1 MKSLSRPGPREKVVA
16 QLDLTGCPEGEVL
29 NKHEPNP
36 NADRFFE
43 GWDNPLTPHRHWG
56 RSSFLRVILEEG
68 QPVLEYYLSRRHEH
82 LKHRSWIGSSAPR
95 CLRTGEDF
103 WRDYTLE
110 SEIRILS
117 NLAKPNCDNAF
128 VFPWTGI
135 MFRYQDLRHYYFF
148 CLQNPAEDKKIV
160 LYRRADNDW
169 HILAEEPYEIDTSK
183 YYSLKVKLE
192 GNRIHCYLDGSE
204 VFRVTDYLYTQ
215 GKAGVRFN
223 TDSCVKN
230 IKITM
235 TKGEERIFL
244 NAKKQHKEEVD
255 EIRKRYPK
263 PALWKKLD
271 FSRFWPF
278 RCHFLNLRNPE
289 FQDLLLFC
297 KDQVVALDL
306 EGEMLWKREGKLS
319 IHNIIHRPNGKVEIP
334 ALTGKEIVIVD
345 GSNGET
351 LKEAPLPSPA
361 APRRRPSFDIKAVN
375 LSGTSWNI
383 ILKLSSGKDL
393 WAYDEDLK
401 LSWTAT
407 VKPDYGHS
415 GSVVF
420 HDVDGDGRKEI
431 LAGSTLLSPEGET
444 IWQAEGYEEI
454 LNYTPSSCAWHVD
467 SCVMGDFADDEDI
480 NPVAF
485 LSASSS
491 GVWVVDALTG
501 KVRNIHYV
509 GHAQGTSVGNFRPD
523 IPGLEVLV
531 GTRWG
536 NYGILN
542 LFSGRGERLLT
553 FEPDN
558 VSQGGPPVNWTG
570 DGRELILLATSPEA
584 LGLWDGFGR
593 KVVTFPEE
601 DLPEKTT
608 DYYRNWV
615 GRANLHGD
623 PRDEIIFCA
632 QGKMRIF
639 TQD

>member
-1 MKSLSRPGPREKVVA
+1 
-16 QLDLTGCPEGEVL
+16 
-29 NKHEPNP
+29 
-36 NADRFFE
+36 
-43 GWDNPLTPHRHWG
+43 
-56 RSSFLRVILEEG
+56 
-68 QPVLEYYLSRRHEH
+68 
-82 LKHRSWIGSSAPR
+82 
-95 CLRTGEDF
+95 
-103 WRDYTLE
+103 
-110 SEIRILS
+110 
-117 NLAKPNCDNAF
+117 
-128 VFPWTGI
+128 
-135 MFRYQDLRHYYFF
+135 MFRYQNLRHYYFF
-148 CLQNPAEDKKIV
+148 CLQNPPEDKKIV
-160 LYRRADNDW
+160 LYRRADDDW
-169 HILAEEPYEIDTSK
+169 HILGEQPYEIDTSK

-215 GKAGVRFN
+215 GQAGVRFN
-223 TDSCVKN
+223 TDSRVKS

-244 NAKKQHKEEVD
+244 DAKKRHKEEVD
-255 EIRKRYPK
+255 EIRRRYPK
-263 PALWKKLD
+263 PVLWKKLD
-271 FSRFWPF
+271 LSRFWPF
-278 RCHFLNLRNPE
+278 MCHFVNLRSPE
-289 FQDLLLFC
+289 FKDLLLSRR
-297 KDQVVALDL
+297 DQVVAIDL
-306 EGEMLWKREGKLS
+306 KGEILWKREGRLS
-319 IHNIIHRPNGKVEIP
+319 IHNTIYGPNGEVKIAAP
-334 ALTGKEIVIVD
+334 TGKKIVIFD
-345 GSNGET
+345 GSSGEN
-351 LKEAPLPSPA
+351 LKEAPLPLSDVP
-361 APRRRPSFDIKAVN
+361 PRRISSLDIKVAN

-401 LSWTAT
+401 LNWTAS

-444 IWQAEGYEEI
+444 IWQVEGYEEI
-454 LNYTPSSCAWHVD
+454 LNYKPPSCAWHVD
-467 SCVMGDFADDEDI
+467 SCVMGDFADDEEVD
-480 NPVAF
+480 PVAF
-485 LSASSS
+485 LSASSC

-501 KVRNIHYV
+501 KVRDIHYV

-558 VSQGGPPVNWTG
+558 LGERGSPVNWTG
-570 DGRELILLATSPEA
+570 DGGELILLATSPEA

-601 DLPEKTT
+601 DLLGKTT

-615 GRANLHGD
+615 GCANLYGD
-623 PRDEIIFCA
+623 PRDEIIFCT
-632 QGKMRIF
+632 QGKMHIF

>member
-1 MKSLSRPGPREKVVA
+1 MKSQSRVEPKEKVVA

-29 NKHEPNP
+29 NEHDPNP

-43 GWDNPLTPHRHWG
+43 GWDNPLTPHRSWA
-56 RSSFLRVILEEG
+56 RLSFLRVILEQG
-68 QPVLEYYLSRRHEH
+68 QPVLEYYLSRSGEQ
-82 LKHRSWIGSSAPR
+82 RSWIGSSAPR

-110 SEIRILS
+110 SEIRILADV
-117 NLAKPNCDNAF
+117 AKPNCDNPF
-128 VFPWTGI
+128 VFPWVGI

-148 CLQNPAEDKKIV
+148 CLQNSPDDKKIV

-169 HILAEEPYEIDTSK
+169 HILAEQSCEIDTSK
-183 YYSLKVKLE
+183 YYSLKAKIE

-204 VFRVTDYLYTQ
+204 VFRVTDYLYRQ
-215 GKAGVRFN
+215 GKAGVRFS
-223 TDSCVKN
+223 TDSRVKN

-244 NAKKQHKEEVD
+244 NAKKRYKEELD
-255 EIRKRYPK
+255 EIRKEYPK
-263 PALWKKLD
+263 PVLWKKLD
-271 FSRFWPF
+271 FNHLWPF
-278 RCHFLNLRNPE
+278 TCHLLNLRSPE
-289 FQDLLLFC
+289 FKDLLLTS
-297 KDQVVALDL
+297 KDQVVAIDL
-306 EGEMLWKREGKLS
+306 EGKILWKKEGKLS
-319 IHNIIHRPNGKVEIP
+319 IGNIIYRPNGEVEIP
-334 ALTGKEIVIVD
+334 GLTEKEIVILD
-345 GSNGET
+345 GSSGET
-351 LKEAPLPSPA
+351 LKEALLPPLTK
-361 APRRRPSFDIKAVN
+361 PRRRPSFDIKVAN

-383 ILKLSSGKDL
+383 ILKISSGGGDL

-401 LSWTAT
+401 LSWTAN

-415 GSVVF
+415 RAVVF
-420 HDVDGDGRKEI
+420 YDVAGDGRKEI

-444 IWQAEGYEEI
+444 IWEVEGYEEI
-454 LNYTPSSCAWHVD
+454 LNYKASGCAWHVD
-467 SCVMGDFADDEDI
+467 SCVMGDFADDEEVD
-480 NPVAF
+480 PVAF
-485 LSASSS
+485 LSASSC
-491 GVWVVDALTG
+491 GAWVVDALTG

-531 GTRWG
+531 GSRWG

-570 DGRELILLATSPEA
+570 DGRELIFLATSPEA

-601 DLPEKTT
+601 DLPEKIT
-608 DYYRNWV
+608 DYYRNWAGCV
-615 GRANLHGD
+615 NLHGD
-623 PRDEIIFCA
+623 PRDEVIFCA
-632 QGKMRIF
+632 QGKIHIF
-639 TQD
+639 TQG